1 MKLVLLRLIYSNGA
15 IFSQGSKED
24 SDEDWDDLL
33 QGNIN
38 TILTYVTL
46 LYYVSFLIVNTG
58 ALIL

>member
-1 MKLVLLRLIYSNGA
+1 MKLFLLRLIYSNGA

-46 LYYVSFLIVNTG
+46 LDYVNFLIVNTR
-58 ALIL
+58 A